1 MKKLLPV
8 LLAISIFSIAMAF
21 LETAVVVYLREL
33 LYPEGFKFPLAAMP
47 ANLMLT
53 EILRE
58 AATILMLLGAG
69 VLAGKTFSQKFA
81 WFIYAFAVWDIF
93 YYVFLKLLINWP
105 ESFLTWDVLFLI
117 PTTWTGPV
125 LSPII
130 VSLTMIAL
138 AMVILVFAFRG
149 AKTRIKP
156 SEWLLLSF
164 GSLIVILAFIWDYS
178 SFILTYFTLGDLW
191 SLPDKDRLYDT
202 AMKYIPLKFNWLI
215 FASGEV
221 TLVATIIKYYRR
233 IERSRQQLHQT
244 TFSK

>member
-8 LLAISIFSIAMAF
+8 LLAISVFSIAMAF
-21 LETAVVVYLREL
+21 LETAVVIYLREL
-33 LYPEGFKFPLAAMP
+33 LYPEGFAFPLAAMP

-58 AATILMLLGAG
+58 AATILMLIGAG

-81 WFIYAFAVWDIF
+81 WFIYAFAIWDIF

-138 AMVILVFAFRG
+138 ALVILNFAFQDV
-149 AKTRIKP
+149 KTRINFL
-156 SEWLLLSF
+156 EWVLLSI
-164 GSLIVILAFIWDYS
+164 GSLIVIIAFTWDYS
-178 SFILTYFTLGDLW
+178 NFILTYFTISDLW
-191 SLPDKDRLYDT
+191 SLPDKEMLYNT
-202 AMKYIPLKFNWLI
+202 ALKYIPLKFNWLI
-215 FASGEV
+215 FASGEG
-221 TLVATIIKYYRR
+221 TLIAAIVAYYRR
-233 IERSRQQLHQT
+233 MEKSRR
-244 TFSK
+244 

>member
-1 MKKLLPV
+1 MTMKKLLPV

-21 LETAVVVYLREL
+21 LETAVVIYLREL
-33 LYPEGFKFPLAAMP
+33 LYPEGFAFPLAAMP

-58 AATILMLLGAG
+58 AATILMLIGAG

-81 WFIYAFAVWDIF
+81 WFIYAFAIWDIF

-138 AMVILVFAFRG
+138 ALVILNFAFQDV
-149 AKTRIKP
+149 KTRINFL
-156 SEWLLLSF
+156 EWVLLSI
-164 GSLIVILAFIWDYS
+164 GSLIVIIAFTWDYS
-178 SFILTYFTLGDLW
+178 NFILTYFTISDLW
-191 SLPDKDRLYDT
+191 SLPDKEMLYNT
-202 AMKYIPLKFNWLI
+202 ALKYIPLKFNWLI
-215 FASGEV
+215 FASGEG
-221 TLVATIIKYYRR
+221 TLIAAIVAYYRR
-233 IERSRQQLHQT
+233 MEKSRR
-244 TFSK
+244 

>member
-1 MKKLLPV
+1 MTMKKLLPV

-21 LETAVVVYLREL
+21 LETAVVIYLREL
-33 LYPEGFKFPLAAMP
+33 LYPEGFAFPLAAMP

-58 AATILMLLGAG
+58 AATILMLIGAG

-81 WFIYAFAVWDIF
+81 WFIYAFAIWDIF

-117 PTTWTGPV
+117 PTAWTGPV

-138 AMVILVFAFRG
+138 ALVILNFAFQDV
-149 AKTRIKP
+149 KTRINFL
-156 SEWLLLSF
+156 EWVLLSI
-164 GSLIVILAFIWDYS
+164 GSLIVIIAFTWDYS
-178 SFILTYFTLGDLW
+178 NFILTYFTISDLW
-191 SLPDKDRLYDT
+191 SLPDKEMLYNT
-202 AMKYIPLKFNWLI
+202 ALKYIPLKFNWLI
-215 FASGEV
+215 FASGEG
-221 TLVATIIKYYRR
+221 TLIAAIVAYYRR
-233 IERSRQQLHQT
+233 MEKSRR
-244 TFSK
+244 

>member
-1 MKKLLPV
+1 MTMKKLLPV

-21 LETAVVVYLREL
+21 LETAVVIYLREL
-33 LYPEGFKFPLAAMP
+33 LYPEGFAFPLAAMP

-58 AATILMLLGAG
+58 AATILMLIGAG

-81 WFIYAFAVWDIF
+81 WFIYAFAIWDIF

-117 PTTWTGPV
+117 PTAWTGPV

-138 AMVILVFAFRG
+138 ALVILNFAFQDVE
-149 AKTRIKP
+149 TRIN
-156 SEWLLLSF
+156 SFEWVLLSI
-164 GSLIVILAFIWDYS
+164 GSLIVIIAFTWDYS
-178 SFILTYFTLGDLW
+178 SFILTHFTISDLW
-191 SLPDKDRLYDT
+191 TLPDKEMLYNT
-202 AMKYIPLKFNWLI
+202 ALKYIPLKFNWLI

-221 TLVATIIKYYRR
+221 TLIAAVVAYYRR
-233 IERSRQQLHQT
+233 MEKSRR
-244 TFSK
+244 

>member
-1 MKKLLPV
+1 MTMKKLLPV

-21 LETAVVVYLREL
+21 LETAVVIYLREL
-33 LYPEGFKFPLAAMP
+33 LYPEGFAFPLAAMP

-58 AATILMLLGAG
+58 AATILMLIGAG

-81 WFIYAFAVWDIF
+81 WFIYAFAIWDIF

-117 PTTWTGPV
+117 PTAWTGPV

-138 AMVILVFAFRG
+138 ALVILNFAFQDVE
-149 AKTRIKP
+149 TRIN
-156 SEWLLLSF
+156 SFEWVLLSI
-164 GSLIVILAFIWDYS
+164 GSLIVIIAFTWDYS
-178 SFILTYFTLGDLW
+178 NFILTYFTISDLW
-191 SLPDKDRLYDT
+191 SLPDKEMLYNT
-202 AMKYIPLKFNWLI
+202 ALKYIPLKFNWLI
-215 FASGEV
+215 FASGEG
-221 TLVATIIKYYRR
+221 TLIAAIVAYYRR
-233 IERSRQQLHQT
+233 MEKSRR
-244 TFSK
+244 